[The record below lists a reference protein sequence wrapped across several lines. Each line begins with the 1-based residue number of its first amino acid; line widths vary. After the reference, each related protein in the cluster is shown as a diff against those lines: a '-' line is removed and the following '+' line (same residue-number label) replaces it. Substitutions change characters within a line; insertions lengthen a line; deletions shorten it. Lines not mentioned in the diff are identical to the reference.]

1 LTGCTSNKGWFGSL
15 RLALGED
22 DGSGLS
28 KGSDAGFSVVDEL
41 LGTVLVARR
50 GRVDWA
56 LAIAEAN
63 RPTTN
68 KGTIRCKRVDPI
80 MADDCIRERV
90 GFESSDQRLANTLRM
105 RKGRSAFAKDKK
117 RPQINADL
125 HRFILKAEQ
134 KLLPT
139 LRFSFDLWLSAKIS
153 GPS

>member
-1 LTGCTSNKGWFGSL
+1 
-15 RLALGED
+15 
-22 DGSGLS
+22 
-28 KGSDAGFSVVDEL
+28 
-41 LGTVLVARR
+41 
-50 GRVDWA
+50 
-56 LAIAEAN
+56 
-63 RPTTN
+63 
-68 KGTIRCKRVDPI
+68 

-105 RKGRSAFAKDKK
+105 RKGRPAFAKDKK